1 MQTSLP
7 TKSRRNA
14 VPRTGQH
21 AEEIQA
27 FGTVVAMPIG
37 LGEQTRRESVDNLNQ
52 ILADTMTLRDLYKKH
67 HWQVSGPTFYQLHLL
82 FDKHFGEQSEL
93 VDQIAERIM
102 MLGGV
107 SVAMAADV
115 AEATQIPRPPK
126 GREEVPVQIS
136 RLLEAHEIVLVEA
149 RKMARQCGR
158 GRRRRHERPA
168 GQQRDSHERVAGLVR
183 RRARGR
189 YPAGTT
195 SRFGPWTP
203 RIRIFSMS
211 AVRLGPVMSTISP
224 RESLRRADLRN
235 RPPGGGQ
242 MLGKLIHAGD
252 DNAGRRQVAHQPLR
266 GPSNNARRTSRC
278 RPARRRP

>member
-1 MQTSLP
+1 MQTSSP

-27 FGTVVAMPIG
+27 FGSVVAMPIG
-37 LGEQTRRESVDNLNQ
+37 LSEATRRESVDNLNQ

-136 RLLEAHEIVLVEA
+136 RLLEAHELLLVQA
-149 RKMARQCGR
+149 RKMARNAA
-158 GRRRRHERPA
+158 E
-168 GQQRDSHERVAGLVR
+168 E
-183 RRARGR
+183 
-189 YPAGTT
+189 
-195 SRFGPWTP
+195 
-203 RIRIFSMS
+203 
-211 AVRLGPVMSTISP
+211 
-224 RESLRRADLRN
+224 
-235 RPPGGGQ
+235 
-242 MLGKLIHAGD
+242 GD
-252 DNAGRRQVAHQPLR
+252 DGTNDLLVSNVIRTNESQAWFVAEHLVNVPLVNANRQDVQED
-266 GPSNNARRTSRC
+266 
-278 RPARRRP
+278 